1 MMKKTDPLVNP
12 HVNSAIKPPA
22 DFQWVWNDKHN
33 GGDKDISFWRVI
45 PQPGYVA
52 IGDAHRCLDY
62 RVAIDIVG
70 SSNDSSE
77 WSDYFMIIMTL
88 YATLYAILS
97 SNRF

>member
-1 MMKKTDPLVNP
+1 MMKETVPLVKP
-12 HVNSAIKPPA
+12 LVNSAIKPPA
-22 DFQWVWNDKHN
+22 DFQWVWNDKYN

-70 SSNDSSE
+70 SIFGD
-77 WSDYFMIIMTL
+77 
-88 YATLYAILS
+88 ILIYS
-97 SNRF
+97 RSMMFVSVLMYYKH